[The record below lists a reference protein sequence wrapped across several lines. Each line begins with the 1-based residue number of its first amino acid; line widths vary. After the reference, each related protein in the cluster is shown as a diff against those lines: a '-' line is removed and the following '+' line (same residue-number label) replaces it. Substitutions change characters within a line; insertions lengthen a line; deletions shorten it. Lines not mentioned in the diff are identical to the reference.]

1 MQNIRNFSIIAHID
15 HGKSTI
21 ADRFIQYCGGLSDRE
36 MSSQVLDSMDI
47 EKERGITI
55 KSQSVSLKYN
65 AKNGQTYLLNFIDTP
80 GHVDF
85 SYEVSRS
92 LSACEG
98 ALLIVDASQGVEAQ
112 TVANCYTALDQGL
125 EVLAVLNK
133 IDLPAAEPERVVDE
147 IEDVVG
153 VEAHDAVHAS
163 AKSGVGIEEILEQIV
178 DKIPAPK
185 GDSKA
190 SIKALIIDS
199 WFDNYLGVVSLIR
212 VIDGEIKAKT
222 NGSVTLFGN
231 DLSKGFENMTQD
243 DLALPFVR
251 ILGQLSPQVTQG
263 DAKYIE
269 DAKPGMIYNTVT
281 NDLFDGKKGIKV
293 IPCYYKKDYP
303 EWNDRG
309 EGPGA
314 PAAVH
319 LPQSPVIATGKREG
333 SKIRLPNGN
342 YLEETAS
349 YYVLVETKTG
359 AYTPALITMKSTQL
373 NVSKKWNSMMK
384 TIQIPDGKGGFAIPP
399 MHGVVYNLT
408 STLQKNDK
416 GSWFGWV
423 VTKDRILE
431 QKDKSL
437 YLSAK
442 DFQGNVSKGN
452 VQTKADVEEK
462 SSTATP
468 Y

>member
-1 MQNIRNFSIIAHID
+1 MAN
-15 HGKSTI
+15 GKN
-21 ADRFIQYCGGLSDRE
+21 
-36 MSSQVLDSMDI
+36 M
-47 EKERGITI
+47 
-55 KSQSVSLKYN
+55 
-65 AKNGQTYLLNFIDTP
+65 
-80 GHVDF
+80 
-85 SYEVSRS
+85 
-92 LSACEG
+92 
-98 ALLIVDASQGVEAQ
+98 
-112 TVANCYTALDQGL
+112 TAR
-125 EVLAVLNK
+125 K
-133 IDLPAAEPERVVDE
+133 
-147 IEDVVG
+147 
-153 VEAHDAVHAS
+153 
-163 AKSGVGIEEILEQIV
+163 
-178 DKIPAPK
+178 
-185 GDSKA
+185 
-190 SIKALIIDS
+190 
-199 WFDNYLGVVSLIR
+199 
-212 VIDGEIKAKT
+212 
-222 NGSVTLFGN
+222 NGSVALFGD
-231 DLSKGFENMTQD
+231 DLSKGFENMTQE

-263 DAKYIE
+263 DAKFIE
-269 DAKPGMIYNTVT
+269 SAKPGMIYNTVT
-281 NDLFDGKKGIKV
+281 NDLFDGKNGIKV

-303 EWNDRG
+303 EWIDRG

-319 LPQSPVIATGKREG
+319 RPGSPVIKTGKREG